1 MKKITILLTVVFFQ
15 LEAYQ
20 GFAQSEGGKALDKKT
35 AFIGLLFSYTNTT
48 KENTKSTLENI
59 KFAKASEASI
69 NTGGGYFFKKNFAV
83 GFGFSYGSE
92 IENME
97 TINVIGPNTFTD
109 QDLKT
114 YTFSPFIRNY
124 LSLSKKN
131 SLYVFTQT
139 GLQFGFG
146 NGGESTSTGN
156 TTIDSDIQKNYY
168 GIAFTPGVVLIVQK
182 GFAFEVN
189 VGVLGFNY
197 SKETK
202 TTPNQPQVVLK
213 ETNVD
218 LNINLLSLNLGLSY
232 YF

>member
-1 MKKITILLTVVFFQ
+1 VGVKIILDNGYFF
-15 LEAYQ
+15 
-20 GFAQSEGGKALDKKT
+20 
-35 AFIGLLFSYTNTT
+35 GLR
-48 KENTKSTLENI
+48 I
-59 KFAKASEASI
+59 C
-69 NTGGGYFFKKNFAV
+69 GGYFFKKNFAA
-83 GFGFSYGSE
+83 GFGFSYGAE
-92 IENME
+92 NENME
-97 TINVIGPNTFTD
+97 TINNIGPNSFSD

-124 LSLSKKN
+124 LPLGKKN

-146 NGGESTSTGN
+146 NGKEFTSTGSTAIN
-156 TTIDSDIQKNYY
+156 SDIQKNFY
-168 GIAFTPGVVLIVQK
+168 GIAFTPGVVLVVEK

-202 TTPNQPQVVLK
+202 TTANQPQAVLK

-218 LNINLLSLNLGLSY
+218 LNINLLKLNLGLSY